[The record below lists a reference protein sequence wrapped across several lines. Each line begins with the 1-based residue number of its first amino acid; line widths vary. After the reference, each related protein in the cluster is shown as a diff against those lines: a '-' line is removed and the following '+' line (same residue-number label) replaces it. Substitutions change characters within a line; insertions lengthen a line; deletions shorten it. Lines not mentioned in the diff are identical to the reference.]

1 VSGEGLE
8 VRVGLELCHFV
19 PGVVGR
25 SSWAGPPGDAVRPTD
40 MGRAWALG
48 SGGSGAPEW
57 VGVLR
62 WMLLPVYGGLR
73 GQVRRQL
80 RSMFCFSKI
89 EGGYDIESFKQDL
102 ERAQDSEIAG
112 LHFPLYSF
120 HD

>member
-62 WMLLPVYGGLR
+62 WMLLPDRRLELGD
-73 GQVRRQL
+73 QVTGSLMRSHTVGIRRQ
-80 RSMFCFSKI
+80 R
-89 EGGYDIESFKQDL
+89 GV
-102 ERAQDSEIAG
+102 RWT
-112 LHFPLYSF
+112 
-120 HD
+120 